1 VGRLGNS
8 GVGIL
13 KGPGEVAVSLG
24 LAKVFSIRERARLRL
39 EASFT
44 NLPNHPNFAP
54 PGVDITTPSF
64 GQTLTVTKAENGGN
78 RTGQLAMRIDF

>member
-1 VGRLGNS
+1 
-8 GVGIL
+8 
-13 KGPGEVAVSLG
+13 VAVSLG
-24 LAKVFSIRERARLRL
+24 LAKVFFHPGNAARLRL

-44 NLPNHPNFAP
+44 NLPNHPNFAA
-54 PGVDITTPSF
+54 PGVDITSPSF